1 MNRKL
6 ALSLFLIA
14 NATVVSGLAQH
25 HPNRCSLATAITDDG
40 TQPPAPPPG
49 RGVLAAIGD
58 RTQPPAPPPGRS
70 TTTLIADGTQPPAP
84 PPGHR
89 TVTLVADGTQPP
101 APPPG
106 RSAAAMPGLSA

>member
-6 ALSLFLIA
+6 AVSLLFIA

-25 HPNRCSLATAITDDG
+25 HPNRRPLATAITN
-40 TQPPAPPPG
+40 
-49 RGVLAAIGD
+49 
-58 RTQPPAPPPGRS
+58 
-70 TTTLIADGTQPPAP
+70 DGTQPPAP

-89 TVTLVADGTQPP
+89 TGTLVADGTQPP

-106 RSAAAMPGLSA
+106 RGAAAMRGLSA

>member
-6 ALSLFLIA
+6 VVSLFLIA

-25 HPNRCSLATAITDDG
+25 RPHRCSLTTAITDDG

-49 RGVLAAIGD
+49 RSALAVIADG
-58 RTQPPAPPPGRS
+58 TQPPAPPPGRS
-70 TTTLIADGTQPPAP
+70 TTTSI
-84 PPGHR
+84 
-89 TVTLVADGTQPP
+89 ADGTQPP

-106 RSAAAMPGLSA
+106 RSAARMRGLSV